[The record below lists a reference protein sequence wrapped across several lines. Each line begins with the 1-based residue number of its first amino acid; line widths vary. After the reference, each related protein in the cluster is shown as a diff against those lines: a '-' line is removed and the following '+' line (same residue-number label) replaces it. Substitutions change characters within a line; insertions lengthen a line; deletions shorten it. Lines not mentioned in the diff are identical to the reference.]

1 MTGRR
6 FIKRLTGAVLA
17 RRPGFGKAGLAG
29 LAAPAACVSA
39 WELAIRTGAVDYQYL
54 PAPSAIVRGAGE
66 LAMSGELADATL
78 ETLEPVILGWAI
90 AVAAGVSSGLL
101 LGVSPG
107 LRRWSLASIEALRP
121 MPAIAFVPVALLLFG
136 FSIETELMVIILP
149 SLWPVLIN
157 TMGGVAGLHARL
169 ADVGRTLHLSR
180 TAVLCKVM
188 LPAALPA
195 ILVGVRLSLTLA
207 LVLGV
212 LAEMVGNPAG
222 LGYAVVT
229 QQQALRPDL
238 MFAYVVVIGLLG
250 LALNALLAGVIAV
263 AFPASAAA
271 LQGPR
276 P

>member
-1 MTGRR
+1 M
-6 FIKRLTGAVLA
+6 A
-17 RRPGFGKAGLAG
+17 RRPDLGKAELAG
-29 LAAPAACVSA
+29 LAAPAACALA
-39 WELAIRTGAVDYQYL
+39 WELAIRTGAVHYQYL

-66 LAMSGELADATL
+66 LAMSGELANATL
-78 ETLEPVILGWAI
+78 ETLEPVMLGWAI

-107 LRRWSLASIEALRP
+107 LRRWSLASVEVLRP

-157 TMGGVAGLHARL
+157 TMGGVAGVHARL
-169 ADVGRTLHLSR
+169 TDVGRTLHLSR
-180 TAVLCKVM
+180 AAVLCKVT
-188 LPAALPA
+188 LPAAMPA

-207 LVLGV
+207 LVLAV

-263 AFPASAAA
+263 AFPGSAAA
-271 LQGPR
+271 LQGLR